1 MDGRAWKKAI
11 SDDERVLCIA
21 LSACIVRYKSPRML
35 RGENKYS
42 GANRI
47 VIRQFQFQTARTL
60 LPLTL
65 ITLTDATIAWSCG
78 VEVENYRQSIDS
90 FDISVSINLTSRYFI
105 LYSVTR
111 GTVQSVEISGF
122 TKSKHI

>member
-47 VIRQFQFQTARTL
+47 VIRQSQFQTARTL
-60 LPLTL
+60 LLV
-65 ITLTDATIAWSCG
+65 TLTDTTNWYTSVLRSG
-78 VEVENYRQSIDS
+78 GGELST
-90 FDISVSINLTSRYFI
+90 VSIKNNY
-105 LYSVTR
+105 
-111 GTVQSVEISGF
+111 
-122 TKSKHI
+122 